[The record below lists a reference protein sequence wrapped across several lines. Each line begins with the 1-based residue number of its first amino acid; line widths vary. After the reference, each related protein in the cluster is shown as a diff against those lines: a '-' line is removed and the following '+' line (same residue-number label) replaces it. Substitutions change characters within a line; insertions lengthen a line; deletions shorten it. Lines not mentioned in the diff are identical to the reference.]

1 MCSQCVSTNMP
12 TVLTDLWV
20 ENRTCSLPCGASQQ
34 SSDQICGNWQW
45 FHLKK
50 IGEILSAWKYISCVC
65 SPKGA
70 NEPLPSSMSG
80 GSPPTNTLRE
90 NRSTRSP
97 LRWGKQ
103 CAEPRPA
110 SPWSPDSSSP
120 KERSSSMGNKDEWP
134 AENDYVS
141 RLTKQFLT
149 VLISQLAKKM
159 WLDVGKLSTL
169 KKSKQKQP
177 SLPFLIPK
185 VKEMSNKI
193 F

>member
-1 MCSQCVSTNMP
+1 MP
-12 TVLTDLWV
+12 TVLADLWV

-50 IGEILSAWKYISCVC
+50 KNGEMVRAWKWSSVYAAL
-65 SPKGA
+65 KGA
-70 NEPLPSSMSG
+70 NESLPSSMSG
-80 GSPPTNTLRE
+80 GSPPTNTFRE

-103 CAEPRPA
+103 WAEPRPA

-134 AENDYVS
+134 AENDHVS
-141 RLTKQFLT
+141 RLTKQLLK
-149 VLISQLAKKM
+149 VLISQLAKKKI
-159 WLDVGKLSTL
+159 WLDVVKLRTI
-169 KKSKQKQP
+169 KNKQT
-177 SLPFLIPK
+177 
-185 VKEMSNKI
+185 KEAIVAISETEGQRNEQSD
-193 F
+193 FF